1 SHIILGSVIKLHRN
15 KVSRLSQ
22 SVHHNPYGVMLPPSP
37 RKTNHEVHI
46 NGLLLPS
53 RNLNNLSQTTRLKMH
68 CLNLLTIR
76 TLSQIFF
83 NVLLNS
89 ISPINLLKI
98 MIHYGGT
105 WTYGISGTM
114 GLCHNPGPHIIHKWY
129 TQPILVSKYALTS

>member
-1 SHIILGSVIKLHRN
+1 SRIILGSVSRLHRN

-46 NGLLLPS
+46 NGLSLPS
-53 RNLNNLSQTTRLKMH
+53 RNLNNLSKTTRLKML

-76 TLSQIFF
+76 TLSHIFF
-83 NVLLNS
+83 YVLLHD
-89 ISPINLLKI
+89 IPPVNLHKI
-98 MIHYGGT
+98 MIQYGGT
-105 WTYGISGTM
+105 LMYRISGTM
-114 GLCHNPGPHIIHKWY
+114 GLFHNPGPQIIQIWY